1 MFGKNIQKK
10 MPKLHSYIQKI
21 LNSSYV
27 YHKVAVSHF
36 VTGITV
42 IKRCL
47 LRRNFALYVRGRE
60 RRITMFIISL
70 ADLAYCESV
79 TRN

>member
-1 MFGKNIQKK
+1 
-10 MPKLHSYIQKI
+10 
-21 LNSSYV
+21 V